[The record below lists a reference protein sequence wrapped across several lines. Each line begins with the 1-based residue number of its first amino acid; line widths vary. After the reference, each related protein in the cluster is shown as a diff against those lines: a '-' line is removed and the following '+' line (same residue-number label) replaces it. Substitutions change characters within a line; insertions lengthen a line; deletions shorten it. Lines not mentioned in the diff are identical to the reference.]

1 MAREIAEAPEVV
13 ARMLVSLAPM
23 LTGLKQLFA
32 SRRPTHIVTLARGS
46 SDQAAGYCKYL
57 IEILLG
63 LPCASVGPSV
73 VSVYGA
79 NLVLRDCIVIAISQS
94 GASPDALAFAH
105 GVKRAGAP
113 LVTITNTPGA
123 LLAQL
128 ADIPLDLSAGP
139 EHSVAATKTFIAS
152 AALAAR
158 LIAEWADDRALIAAI
173 ERLPRTLVAANAI
186 GWQPLEAAL
195 VSARSAFVLG
205 RGPSLPMAG
214 EAALKL
220 KETCA
225 LHAESY
231 SSAELIHGPM
241 ELISPDFPVLMFSP
255 GDAASATN
263 AATAARLRG
272 AGAQVFATAADG
284 LPFAPTGHPLLDP
297 ISMIQ
302 TFYGAAERISRAR
315 GRDPDR
321 PQLLSKVTR
330 TL

>member
-195 VSARSAFVLG
+195 VSAR
-205 RGPSLPMAG
+205 
-214 EAALKL
+214 
-220 KETCA
+220 
-225 LHAESY
+225 
-231 SSAELIHGPM
+231 
-241 ELISPDFPVLMFSP
+241 
-255 GDAASATN
+255 
-263 AATAARLRG
+263 
-272 AGAQVFATAADG
+272 
-284 LPFAPTGHPLLDP
+284 
-297 ISMIQ
+297 
-302 TFYGAAERISRAR
+302 
-315 GRDPDR
+315 
-321 PQLLSKVTR
+321 
-330 TL
+330 